1 MTAATT
7 LDRLREAMP
16 RLTPAERRLAAHLGR
31 RYPVAGLASIT
42 ALAREAGVSS
52 PTVLR
57 LVQKLAFR
65 GYPEFQQALRAEVEE
80 QLVSPL
86 AKHERWSGAAP
97 EGHILNRFAEAVAG
111 NLQAT
116 LGQIDPDEFDRT
128 AALLADPGR
137 RVFAAGGR
145 ITHALADYLVT
156 HLSLVRPGVALIAD
170 AATGWPSAL
179 LELRP
184 GDVLAVFDIRRYEP
198 AVLTL
203 AELVAGEGAE
213 VVLFTDQW
221 VSPVSV
227 CARHRFPAHV
237 EAPSAWDS
245 TSVLMVLVETLLAAV
260 QAQTRD
266 ETRARMARLE
276 GLYAKSRH
284 FRLGR

>member
-1 MTAATT
+1 MTEFST
-7 LDRLREAMP
+7 LDRLRAAMP

-31 RYPVAGLASIT
+31 KYPVAGLASIT

-57 LVQKLAFR
+57 LVQKLDFR

-97 EGHILNRFAEAVAG
+97 AEHILNRFAEAVVG

-116 LGQIDPDEFDRT
+116 LGQIDPAEFEAT
-128 AALLADPGR
+128 AALLADPAR

-156 HLSLVRPGVALIAD
+156 HLSLVRPGVTLIQD
-170 AATGWPSAL
+170 VATGWPPAL

-184 GDVLAVFDIRRYEP
+184 GDVLVVFDIRRYEP
-198 AVLTL
+198 AILSLVEL
-203 AELVAGEGAE
+203 AAGEGAE
-213 VVLFTDQW
+213 VVLFTDLW
-221 VSPVSV
+221 ISPASAR
-227 CARHRFPAHV
+227 ARHRFAAHV

-260 QAQTRD
+260 QARTRG
-266 ETRARMARLE
+266 ETRERMARLE
-276 GLYAKSRH
+276 ELYARSRH
-284 FRLGR
+284 FRTGR